1 MKTSGR
7 KAKKTKKIPAAP
19 LFMVNSVFTD
29 YYRRLR
35 QAEENG
41 RFVAWTSIGFPKN
54 VLYAMGIT
62 PVYPQLHVGFQSSR
76 GLTGK
81 IIDSVEGKYEIPH
94 DLCGEVKSMIGT
106 IISGDLLSFKL
117 PEPQLMA
124 ASNCAC
130 NAQTK
135 GYNFLQHY
143 LKIPLYFCDY
153 PCVSNDSTEAHVLR
167 YVRKQLDD
175 IVREIEKQF
184 GLRFDE
190 ERYHR
195 LTMNDY
201 KIYTVWLEIMK
212 LFRNRPAP
220 ADAIDLYLFLM
231 PFFCMDSDSDAFIDM
246 YILLYNSL
254 YEICCG
260 PDKSKREEDGKK
272 EIRLLW
278 DTLPVNH
285 KNAFFKRTFARYNA
299 SVVMSTYFSDSA
311 TPDTLTLKF
320 EYPLTREQV
329 DAAVKKESFENHRAS
344 DQPHP
349 RKRQPSSH
357 RSQEA
362 VHQKADRKL

>member
-1 MKTSGR
+1 MKKSGR
-7 KAKKTKKIPAAP
+7 KANKTKKIPAAP

-29 YYRRLR
+29 YYRKL
-35 QAEENG
+35 QKAGSNG
-41 RFVAWTSIGFPKN
+41 RLVAWTSIGFPKN

-231 PFFCMDSDSDAFIDM
+231 PFFLHGLRFRRFHRHVHPA
-246 YILLYNSL
+246 LQ
-254 YEICCG
+254 
-260 PDKSKREEDGKK
+260 R
-272 EIRLLW
+272 
-278 DTLPVNH
+278 PV
-285 KNAFFKRTFARYNA
+285 
-299 SVVMSTYFSDSA
+299 
-311 TPDTLTLKF
+311 
-320 EYPLTREQV
+320 
-329 DAAVKKESFENHRAS
+329 
-344 DQPHP
+344 
-349 RKRQPSSH
+349 
-357 RSQEA
+357 
-362 VHQKADRKL
+362 